1 MRQTHVGERQGATDG
16 CPHSTQSG
24 PSSVSDGCARM
35 SMVSWGS
42 SRAPVFMLW
51 SPRRVFNRTVVSA
64 GDHENAGSTLN
75 RDRADDSFQEKVMG
89 CRRRSADE
97 SAIRTVNVNWGKAYN
112 GGDAKA
118 VTALYADD
126 AVLLP
131 PGAPSARGKVAILDF
146 YTKDIADTKAQGA
159 ELVLACEP
167 GDRSPAPC
175 KSQTELAVSGNMG
188 WEVGYLKVIVKGAVV
203 NTGKWLSVIRKKDGK
218 WQLFRDTWN
227 MDTPPAP
234 LEAKK

>member
-1 MRQTHVGERQGATDG
+1 MAAGAVAML
-16 CPHSTQSG
+16 STTMG
-24 PSSVSDGCARM
+24 FAY
-35 SMVSWGS
+35 
-42 SRAPVFMLW
+42 A
-51 SPRRVFNRTVVSA
+51 A
-64 GDHENAGSTLN
+64 GT
-75 RDRADDSFQEKVMG
+75 
-89 CRRRSADE
+89 ADE

-131 PGAPSARGKVAILDF
+131 PGAPVARGKAAILAF

-159 ELVLACEP
+159 ELLLACEP

-175 KSQTELAVSGNMG
+175 KSKTDVAVSGNMG
-188 WEVGYLKVIVKGAVV
+188 WEVGYMKVLVKGVV
-203 NTGKWLSVIRKKDGK
+203 VDTGKWLSVMQKKDGR
-218 WQLFRDTWN
+218 WHLVRDTWN

-234 LEAKK
+234 PEAKK

>member
-1 MRQTHVGERQGATDG
+1 MNRLGIGSWVAGA
-16 CPHSTQSG
+16 
-24 PSSVSDGCARM
+24 VA
-35 SMVSWGS
+35 
-42 SRAPVFMLW
+42 ML
-51 SPRRVFNRTVVSA
+51 SA
-64 GDHENAGSTLN
+64 T
-75 RDRADDSFQEKVMG
+75 MG
-89 CRRRSADE
+89 FAHAAESADE
-97 SAIRTVNVNWGKAYN
+97 SAIRTVNVEWEKAYN

-131 PGAPSARGKVAILDF
+131 PGAPSARGKAAILAF

-159 ELVLACEP
+159 ELVLACDP

-175 KSQTELAVSGNMG
+175 KSQTDVAVSGDMG
-188 WEVGYLKVIVKGAVV
+188 WEVGYMKVLVKGVV
-203 NTGKWLSVIRKKDGK
+203 VDTGKWVSVMRKKDGK

-234 LEAKK
+234 H